1 MKEAVVNKSE
11 REREGSTICNS
22 LILYA
27 SGSTIS
33 KQEVVVVRTYAAT
46 KILFSEGYELGWY
59 FCY

>member
-46 KILFSEGYELGWY
+46 KILFSEGYELGW
-59 FCY
+59 

>member
-11 REREGSTICNS
+11 REREGSTICNL

-33 KQEVVVVRTYAAT
+33 KSKPDRTT
-46 KILFSEGYELGWY
+46 GSSCGENICSNKDSVQ
-59 FCY
+59 